1 MQELLEKF
9 RIEFQD
15 VIVLNDATK
24 APAKLTKDAFTDIIT
39 IPVRAN
45 HKISTSSQESTT
57 SVANSEI
64 STESIESI
72 LSETELKMHAEK
84 TNFHLRI
91 GEIVRQNSSN
101 ADLIVMTLPLP
112 KTDVVPYPLYLG
124 WLDFISRNMPPF
136 LFVRGNQESVLTYY
150 S

>member
-1 MQELLEKF
+1 MGPHILTTRSKFQKCKLRIFFLSNKSKGQLEKEVLSMQELLEKF

-24 APAKLTKDAFTDIIT
+24 APAKLTKDAFTDMIT

-72 LSETELKMHAEK
+72 LSETELKMHA
-84 TNFHLRI
+84 
-91 GEIVRQNSSN
+91 
-101 ADLIVMTLPLP
+101 
-112 KTDVVPYPLYLG
+112 
-124 WLDFISRNMPPF
+124 
-136 LFVRGNQESVLTYY
+136 
-150 S
+150 